1 MYRTFV
7 SSLAAMAVM
16 AISVQAYEDET
27 PGQFFAR
34 YGANPTYSNS
44 VNSKQEVARSIASQV
59 NSRLGPQ
66 WVEPA
71 LKIAKIESGYTCNV
85 KGPKTRHGRAVGPL
99 QVLVGSAESL
109 GITAYELDNSCAMQ
123 IEAGIRHMERCIKL
137 GAKTS
142 SQFASCH
149 VSGNP
154 FNGRLTRKAERYR
167 QKYIKLAVNAKIPE
181 WVGTLY
187 YW

>member
-1 MYRTFV
+1 MYRTV
-7 SSLAAMAVM
+7 ISSVAAMAVM
-16 AISVQAYEDET
+16 AISVHAYEDES
-27 PGQFFAR
+27 PAQFFAK
-34 YGANPTYSNS
+34 YGPNATANAPT
-44 VNSKQEVARSIASQV
+44 SKQEVARSIASQV

-71 LKIAKIESGYTCNV
+71 LKIAKIESGYTCHV
-85 KGPKTRHGRAVGPL
+85 KGPKTKHGRAVGPL

-109 GITAYELDNSCAMQ
+109 GITAYELDTSCAMQ
-123 IEAGIRHMERCIKL
+123 IEAGIRHMERCIQL

-167 QKYIKLAVNAKIPE
+167 QKYIKMAANAKIPD
-181 WVGTLY
+181 WVGTLH